1 MPQNLTELHPVLT
14 DTATLGGLLL
24 AALLAYWV
32 ARQVLVRAARGMA
45 RRSVAT
51 WDDALVQHHV
61 FGRLAQMVPA
71 FIIYVGIDLL
81 PQIDAELARVVLNV
95 TGAYMII
102 IATFT
107 LTALLQAANTI
118 YESKPNARQRPI
130 KGFLQLVQLVIWI
143 FGIILF
149 IAALIDRSPV
159 ILLSGF
165 GAATAVLMLI
175 FKDTILS
182 LVASV
187 QLNAQDMIHVGDW
200 IEAPQFGADGDVI
213 DVQLHTVKV
222 QNWDKTITTIPTHRL
237 ISDPFRNWRGM
248 AEAGGRRIKRSLF
261 LDASSVRFLSPP
273 EIERAHK
280 VALLSDY
287 LARKEAELAEYNSGL
302 AQMQGEGEG
311 EINMRR
317 LTNIGTFRAY
327 IYHYLKH
334 HPMIRKDMTLLV
346 RQLQAGAEGIPIE
359 IYCFTATTAWNDY
372 EGIQSDIF
380 DHLYAVVGEFG
391 LRLYQHPT
399 GADIARIGESDSGGM
414 NL

>member
-1 MPQNLTELHPVLT
+1 MLQELANIHRLLPDLVL
-14 DTATLGGLLL
+14 LGALLL
-24 AALLAYWV
+24 VALFTYWLA
-32 ARQVLVRAARGMA
+32 RTVLVRTARRLA
-45 RRSVAT
+45 KRSVAT
-51 WDDALVQHHV
+51 WDDALVQHKV
-61 FGRLAQMVPA
+61 VGRLAQMVPA

-81 PQIDAELARVVLNV
+81 PRIDADLERVVLNV
-95 TGAYMII
+95 TGAYMILI
-102 IATFT
+102 VTFT
-107 LTALLQAANTI
+107 LSALLQATNTI
-118 YESKPNARQRPI
+118 YEATPRARQRPI

-143 FGIILF
+143 IGLILF
-149 IAALIDRSPV
+149 VAALIDRSPV

-248 AEAGGRRIKRSLF
+248 SESGGRRIKRSLY
-261 LDASSVRFLSPP
+261 LDAGSVRFLTAA
-273 EIERAHK
+273 EIERARR
-280 VALLSDY
+280 VALLQDY
-287 LARKEAELAEYNSGL
+287 LEDKENELAEYNRQL
-302 AQMQGEGEG
+302 AARDIEG

-327 IYHYLKH
+327 IFQYLKH
-334 HPMIRKDMTLLV
+334 HPMIRQDMTLLV
-346 RQLQAGAEGIPIE
+346 RQQQAAAEGIPIE
-359 IYCFTATTAWNDY
+359 VYCFTATTAWAEY

-380 DHLYAVVGEFG
+380 DHLFAVVGEFG
-391 LRLYQHPT
+391 LRLYQHPS
-399 GADIARIGESDSGGM
+399 GADLAQLGAPLAGQGGHGQ
-414 NL
+414 